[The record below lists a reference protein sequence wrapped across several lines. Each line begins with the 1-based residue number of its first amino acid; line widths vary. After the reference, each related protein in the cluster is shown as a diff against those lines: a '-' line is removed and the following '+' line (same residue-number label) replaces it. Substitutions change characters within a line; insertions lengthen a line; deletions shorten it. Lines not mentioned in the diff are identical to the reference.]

1 MKGLKYAELAN
12 LNEEQ
17 LNKQIADNHARLT
30 ALNFQKTIG
39 QLDNHAQ
46 MQTLKRDIA
55 RIQTALSERKTK
67 AK

>member
-1 MKGLKYAELAN
+1 MKGLKYAELAS

-17 LNKQIADNHARLT
+17 LNKQITDNRARLT

-46 MQTLKRDIA
+46 METLKRDIA
-55 RIQTALSERKTK
+55 RIETALSERKTK